1 MTHLFENLQPSLFE
15 TERPCIELHAARK
28 NELATVIE
36 VLLREIAAALAKAA
50 SRGSGD
56 DQDID

>member
-56 DQDID
+56 DQDHD

>member
-50 SRGSGD
+50 SGGSGD
-56 DQDID
+56 DQDHD